1 MESRTAIL
9 WDFVDFL
16 HVTPCFL
23 GCS

>member
-1 MESRTAIL
+1 MESLAAIL

-16 HVTPCFL
+16 HVTSCFL